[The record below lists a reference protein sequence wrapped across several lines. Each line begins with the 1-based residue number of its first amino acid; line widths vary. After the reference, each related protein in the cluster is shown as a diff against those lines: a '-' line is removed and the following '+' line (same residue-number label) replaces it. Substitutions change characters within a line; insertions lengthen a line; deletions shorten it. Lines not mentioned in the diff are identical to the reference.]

1 MVLGEG
7 SQMQED
13 KRGVIA
19 CRKTW
24 CGPVPGSPYMWN
36 LQQSGLQEQRVEGGY
51 QEWGGRE
58 WGEVGES
65 AKLQFCM
72 MKKFWRLTTQ
82 HGDCRRVLP
91 FPCY

>member
-1 MVLGEG
+1 
-7 SQMQED
+7 MQED

-58 WGEVGES
+58 WGEVGERCQAS
-65 AKLQFCM
+65 
-72 MKKFWRLTTQ
+72 
-82 HGDCRRVLP
+82 VLHDEEVLEIDHAAR
-91 FPCY
+91 